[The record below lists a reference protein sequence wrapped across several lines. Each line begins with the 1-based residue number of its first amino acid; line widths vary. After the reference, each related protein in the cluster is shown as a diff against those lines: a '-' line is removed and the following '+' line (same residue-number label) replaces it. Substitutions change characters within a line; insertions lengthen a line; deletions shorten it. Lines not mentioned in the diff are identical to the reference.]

1 MVLIYH
7 PLLRISGSA
16 SGCFYETAQ
25 SMSTQGRQ
33 LFGTD
38 GIRGVA
44 GEFPLTQDS
53 TYLIGRA
60 LGHDLIRGTPKA
72 KAVMGQD
79 TRESSGWIADRV
91 AAGLASVGVDVH
103 SAGVIT
109 TPGVAYLARSRGFA
123 AGVVISASHNSWTD
137 NGIKVFSGDGFKLT
151 DARELAI
158 EKEIFALLAK
168 PSAMDDTALRIAGP
182 SLPGEAAL
190 RRAYIE
196 SLAGS
201 VAADLS
207 GLRVLVDCANGAATA
222 EAPELFREPRIQATF
237 THVTPDGKNINEG
250 CGALHPETLGE
261 MVAASGGK
269 FDLGVTFDGDA
280 DRALFC
286 DGAGRV
292 VNGDGVLL
300 LVARDL
306 QSRGKLT
313 GSTVVATTMSNM
325 GVEIALKK
333 SGIRMLRANV
343 GDKYVLEEM
352 LKTGATLGGEQSG
365 HIIFRDGDATT
376 GDGLLTALRV
386 MDVIVRSRRTLA
398 ELLSDLKVFPQKIQ
412 NVRVREKIPFVQV
425 PEVQR
430 AIDAAE
436 RELDGNG
443 RVVVRYSGT
452 EALARVM
459 VEAESEEKMR
469 ALTAGI
475 AGEIQKALGV

>member
-1 MVLIYH
+1 M
-7 PLLRISGSA
+7 SN
-16 SGCFYETAQ
+16 Q
-25 SMSTQGRQ
+25 SRQ

-44 GEFPLTQDS
+44 GEFPLTAES

-60 LGHDLIRGTPKA
+60 LGHDLVRNTRSA
-72 KAVMGQD
+72 RAVMGQD

-91 AAGLASVGVDVH
+91 AAGMAAVGVDVH

-123 AGVVISASHNSWTD
+123 AGVVISASHNPWTD

-151 DARELAI
+151 DERELAI
-158 EKEIFALLAK
+158 EKEIFALLQK
-168 PSAMDDTALRIAGP
+168 PGAADDTALKIARP
-182 SLPGEAAL
+182 SLPGETGL
-190 RRAYIE
+190 RKAYIE

-201 VAADLS
+201 VASDLS

-222 EAPELFREPRIQATF
+222 EAPELFGSLRVQATF
-237 THVTPDGKNINEG
+237 IHVTPDGKNINEG
-250 CGALHPETLGE
+250 CGALHPETLGRA
-261 MVAASGGK
+261 VAEAGGK

-300 LVARDL
+300 LTARDL
-306 QSRGKLT
+306 QARGKLS

-333 SGIRMLRANV
+333 SGIRMVRANV

-386 MDVIVRSRRTLA
+386 MDVIVRSGRSLA
-398 ELLSDLKVFPQKIQ
+398 ELVSDLKVFPQKIQ
-412 NVRVREKIPFVQV
+412 NVRVREKIPFAHV

-430 AIDAAE
+430 AIEAAE

-443 RVVVRYSGT
+443 RVVVR
-452 EALARVM
+452 
-459 VEAESEEKMR
+459 
-469 ALTAGI
+469 
-475 AGEIQKALGV
+475 